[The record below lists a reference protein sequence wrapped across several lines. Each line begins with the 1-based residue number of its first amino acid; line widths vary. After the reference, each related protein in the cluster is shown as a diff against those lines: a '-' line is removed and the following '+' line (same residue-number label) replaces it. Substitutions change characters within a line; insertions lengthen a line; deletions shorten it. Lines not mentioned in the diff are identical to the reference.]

1 VCEFGPVSL
10 AGSAADRTE
19 LEGVLPPR
27 RLLPRRDSRLRAR
40 FPMRSLAKTCLAAGF
55 LLAACASLPARRDPL
70 ESTVAGVAVRSAPER
85 GRHASVEGRPLRH
98 WVFGS
103 GLPVTLVFA
112 GIHGS
117 ERSSVELATRF
128 LEVLDGEPDSVDRG
142 TIVVAPLVNPDG
154 YERGERWN
162 ARGVDLNRNFPAW
175 NWDGSS
181 RGGPRPASEPETR
194 FVLGLLERFR
204 PTRVVSV
211 HAPLACVNWDGPAR
225 RLARALSQESGLP
238 RREDIGYPTPGSF
251 GSYAGRQL
259 GIPTITLELPD
270 RDRLAPERLPRLVR
284 TLLLAHHGARAPLL

>member
-1 VCEFGPVSL
+1 
-10 AGSAADRTE
+10 
-19 LEGVLPPR
+19 
-27 RLLPRRDSRLRAR
+27 
-40 FPMRSLAKTCLAAGF
+40 MRSRAHAYLAAGF
-55 LLAACASLPARRDPL
+55 FLASCATASSRRFPLDP
-70 ESTVAGVAVRSAPER
+70 TVGSVTIGVAPER
-85 GRHASVEGRPLRH
+85 NAPASIEGRPLRH

-117 ERSSVELATRF
+117 ERSSVELASRF
-128 LEVLDGEPDSVDRG
+128 LEVLYRDPDSVGRG

-175 NWDGSS
+175 NWEGSS
-181 RGGPRPASEPETR
+181 RGGPKPASEPETR
-194 FVLGLLERFR
+194 FVLRLLERFR
-204 PTRVVSV
+204 PTRIVSV

-259 GIPTITLELPD
+259 GIPTVTLELPQ
-270 RDRLAPERLPRLVR
+270 RDRIAPEGLPRLVR